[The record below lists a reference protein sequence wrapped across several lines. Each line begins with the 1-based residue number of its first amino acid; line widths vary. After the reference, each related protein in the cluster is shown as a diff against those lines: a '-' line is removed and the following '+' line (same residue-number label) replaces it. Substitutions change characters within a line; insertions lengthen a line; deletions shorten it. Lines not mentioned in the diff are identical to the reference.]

1 MASNQRMSPKNTP
14 KIALIPLEIKSNT
27 SPDTQ
32 LTASPN
38 TPPSR
43 SNAVGGG
50 GGILCAS
57 VVKGKNRKLKAI
69 IAMITKQMYFFS
81 LREMPRRDIFFII
94 NFFINYGAGGGDI
107 NFAAIHASNIF

>member
-1 MASNQRMSPKNTP
+1 MASNQRMSPKKTP

-57 VVKGKNRKLKAI
+57 VVKGKNRKLKATIATI
-69 IAMITKQMYFFS
+69 IKQRYFF
-81 LREMPRRDIFFII
+81 FFIR
-94 NFFINYGAGGGDI
+94 NFFINYGAVGGGI
-107 NFAAIHASNIF
+107 NFAAMHASSIF